1 MKRFF
6 CRTRRD
12 APSGFTLI
20 ELMIVV
26 ALIAILAAIAL
37 PSYSAYVIKANRAGA
52 KAVLMDAVQFM
63 ERFYSEN
70 NQFTTSAGVAPS
82 LPSTLT
88 TAPRDSTARYNVT
101 LATPTATTYTVTATL
116 VSGYSDASCGNLA
129 VDQAG
134 TRTISGTDTVNNCW

>member
-1 MKRFF
+1 MGNF
-6 CRTRRD
+6 CQSHSRRG
-12 APSGFTLI
+12 AVSGFTLI

-70 NQFTTSAGVAPS
+70 NQFTTLAAVAPT
-82 LPSTLT
+82 LPTTLT
-88 TAPRDSTARYNVT
+88 TAPRDSTARYSIT
-101 LATPTATTYTVTATL
+101 LAATATTYTLTATL
-116 VSGYSDASCGNLA
+116 VSGYTDAKCGDLG